1 MINIMPKYFSKTISK
16 KTRMRKTMK
25 KMGGAKPKMVK
36 TGVKNSTKAS
46 IVKSFLEMLN
56 AIKLYH
62 WKTDSYSQH
71 KATDDLHDKLSG
83 NVDKFVEVLLGKDE
97 SRVKMVDNQM
107 KLIDSQNASDFKNR
121 MYQYRDMLLR
131 MDSMFHKKGDSDLLN
146 IRDEMLG
153 DINQFLY
160 LMTFH

>member
-1 MINIMPKYFSKTISK
+1 
-16 KTRMRKTMK
+16 
-25 KMGGAKPKMVK
+25 
-36 TGVKNSTKAS
+36 
-46 IVKSFLEMLN
+46 MLN